1 MRYDRGT
8 SPPLT
13 RAKPKQNYTQDCINN
28 HACQQQN
35 VNIDS
40 ASSVA
45 LYMLSTVAV
54 EWMLSVNGAG
64 VISQAS
70 NAHGFAETVTAWTS
84 S

>member
-1 MRYDRGT
+1 M
-8 SPPLT
+8 
-13 RAKPKQNYTQDCINN
+13 
-28 HACQQQN
+28 
-35 VNIDS
+35 NIDS

-70 NAHGFAETVTAWTS
+70 NANGFAETVTAWTS

>member
-1 MRYDRGT
+1 MPERG
-8 SPPLT
+8 SGLT
-13 RAKPKQNYTQDCINN
+13 IMFLPQNYAQDCLNTFN
-28 HACQQQN
+28 CQQQN

-70 NAHGFAETVTAWTS
+70 NANGFAETVTAWTS